1 MAYTMWEGGVLIP
14 GGSACHYET
23 MQFVADTGL
32 AGEMGT
38 AYHGL
43 SYISYGIAKAFSDG
57 WVSVVMEGKLS
68 RQAQPTCPR
77 GATAAF
83 LAFSFCRSNWLNWP

>member
-43 SYISYGIAKAFSDG
+43 SYISCGIAKAFSDG
-57 WVSVVMEGKLS
+57 WVSEGRLS
-68 RQAQPTCPR
+68 QEGVLPTHF
-77 GATAAF
+77 F
-83 LAFSFCRSNWLNWP
+83 LSFFSLSK